1 MKGKSSLKPT
11 GHETVPRF
19 YNRQGLLASFSQEE
33 AVSSLCNRCMNARP
47 PIKGSPLRMCQPLNV
62 SLEAAHAAEA
72 RMKSSRFLLE
82 PFFVLSDPQAR
93 PNPFPFAFDPAMIV
107 ECSGFA
113 PESPEERILSSIRP
127 HFQPIV
133 TSHRH
138 SIYAVEALLRLPDVT
153 TSRDILFRRWEAT
166 GEVVDI
172 DMMMVRRVLS
182 AIRTASSPPHT
193 IGVNVSAL
201 TVALAPDAYLIE
213 IEALAAEAER
223 VIVEITETF
232 PIPDLAALVYFARKC
247 EELGVFVALD
257 DCTPN
262 HDFCSPVVVQR
273 VRPHILKIDGVL
285 FNNCFNQGT
294 VKPLVEIIKL
304 ATSIGAATVAEH
316 IATRD
321 MRDWASGLGV
331 GLLQGYY
338 FGEAAPL
345 SLTVSSDQPRAADC
359 CA

>member
-11 GHETVPRF
+11 GHETVPQF

-33 AVSSLCNRCMNARP
+33 AVSGLCNRCMNARP
-47 PIKGSPLRMCQPLNV
+47 PIKGSPLR
-62 SLEAAHAAEA
+62 
-72 RMKSSRFLLE
+72 
-82 PFFVLSDPQAR
+82 
-93 PNPFPFAFDPAMIV
+93 

-138 SIYAVEALLRLPDVT
+138 SIYAVEALLRLLDVS

-201 TVALAPDAYLIE
+201 TEQQHEQCV
-213 IEALAAEAER
+213 
-223 VIVEITETF
+223 
-232 PIPDLAALVYFARKC
+232 
-247 EELGVFVALD
+247 
-257 DCTPN
+257 
-262 HDFCSPVVVQR
+262 
-273 VRPHILKIDGVL
+273 
-285 FNNCFNQGT
+285 
-294 VKPLVEIIKL
+294 
-304 ATSIGAATVAEH
+304 
-316 IATRD
+316 
-321 MRDWASGLGV
+321 
-331 GLLQGYY
+331 
-338 FGEAAPL
+338 
-345 SLTVSSDQPRAADC
+345 
-359 CA
+359 